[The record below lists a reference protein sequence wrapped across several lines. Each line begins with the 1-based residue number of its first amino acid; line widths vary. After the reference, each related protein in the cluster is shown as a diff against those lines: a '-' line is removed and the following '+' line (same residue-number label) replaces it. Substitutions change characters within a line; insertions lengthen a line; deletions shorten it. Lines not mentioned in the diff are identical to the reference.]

1 MFWQRS
7 YMRNVKMIL
16 LAAFMTASA
25 IGVIGCSSDDD
36 DHHHRPTR
44 ASDNYRDRDHDGIR
58 DGLEDRNRDGVR
70 DGQENGGRNPRRDP
84 DLYR

>member
-1 MFWQRS
+1 
-7 YMRNVKMIL
+7 MRNVKTIL
-16 LAAFMTASA
+16 LAAFVTATA
-25 IGVIGCSSDDD
+25 LGAIGCSSDD

-58 DGLEDRNRDGVR
+58 DGLEDRNHDGVR
-70 DGQENGGRNPRRDP
+70 DGQENGGRDPRRDP